1 MPRRG
6 RSNRSKSPSKRASK
20 KAKAKTTKKS
30 KIDQLEVD
38 EDTKLIL
45 KALEK
50 IGKPS
55 RVGEIAKEAGMSPQK
70 VAGKIRSI
78 FRKGLV
84 KRSEEGLYELSI

>member
-1 MPRRG
+1 MPCRG
-6 RSNRSKSPSKRASK
+6 RSSRSKSPSKRTSK

-38 EDTKLIL
+38 KDTKLIL